1 MVMKKIVLLS
11 RKSFLAKI
19 QTHIAEIEINK
30 IQKNI
35 IDTHYSS
42 SVGDTDMSAK
52 AWEQHGFGIFTNSLS
67 KKLILKDADVIVHSF
82 KDLPVKN
89 LNKTSFICLKRDDP
103 RDVILIKK
111 TSLNKKKLVFKNI
124 FQANPP
130 IDSGYHFGSRLAIKD
145 NYIYASAGERGQG
158 MIAQDAS
165 KHPGSIIRVHLD
177 GSIPNDNPKF
187 EGKSDWLPEIYQIG
201 IRNPQGMVLSE
212 AIGLERLKKEKTM
225 DGKYLDGVEKI
236 ILEFQLVQNGNLVLQ
251 KPFSIGCHQLLQVQ

>member
-67 KKLILKDADVIVHSF
+67 KKLILKDVDVVVHSF

-111 TSLNKKKLVFKNI
+111 LSLI
-124 FQANPP
+124 H
-130 IDSGYHFGSRLAIKD
+130 I
-145 NYIYASAGERGQG
+145 
-158 MIAQDAS
+158 
-165 KHPGSIIRVHLD
+165 
-177 GSIPNDNPKF
+177 
-187 EGKSDWLPEIYQIG
+187 
-201 IRNPQGMVLSE
+201 
-212 AIGLERLKKEKTM
+212 
-225 DGKYLDGVEKI
+225 
-236 ILEFQLVQNGNLVLQ
+236 
-251 KPFSIGCHQLLQVQ
+251 